1 MTLELLKELSFFEG
15 LSKEDLEHLSPYF
28 SYQSFKAGQ
37 LIFCQD
43 EFAEFLY
50 LIIEGIAI
58 IKFKPDDGPPMKV
71 AQIQPGGVFGWS
83 AAMGNV
89 TYTSGA
95 ECIEDCNTLKMR
107 GSDIR
112 KLSKKYPDLGQAI
125 LDRLAYVIAERWQ
138 NRQSKVISLLSQSLD
153 KHEAGKKKSKE
164 IESMDSNE
172 LKLKEEQMKGLVEQL
187 SAYIDHF
194 HGGSVEFV
202 SFDGKKLR
210 ERLGGACLGCPLS
223 PATLHGWV
231 EGTVRQFFPDIEK
244 VEAI

>member
-1 MTLELLKELSFFEG
+1 MTLELLKELSFFAG

-28 SYQSFKAGQ
+28 SYQSFRAGQ
-37 LIFCQD
+37 EIFAQD
-43 EFAEFLY
+43 ELAEYLY
-50 LIIEGIAI
+50 LVIVGCVI

-71 AQIQPGGVFGWS
+71 AHIKPGGVFGWS

-95 ECIEDCNTLKMR
+95 ECVDDCNTLKMR

-112 KLSKKYPDLGQAI
+112 KLRKKYPDLGQAL
-125 LDRLAYVIAERWQ
+125 LDRLASVISERWQ
-138 NRQSKVISLLSQSLD
+138 NRQSKVISLLSQGIYRP
-153 KHEAGKKKSKE
+153 EVARKKY
-164 IESMDSNE
+164 IETETVENE
-172 LKLKEEQMKGLVEQL
+172 QEKLKEEQMKALVEQL

-202 SFDGKKLR
+202 SFDGKNLKVK
-210 ERLGGACLGCPLS
+210 LGGACLGCPLS

-231 EGTVRQFFPDIEK
+231 EGTVRQFFPDIVQ